1 MGATPLPATS
11 PPERRRR
18 SGARRPFSPVVVAAA
33 LLILLGAGYG
43 HAQWRY
49 REGRFPPRFAPAVMP
64 DGDVTFC
71 RLMYDRVRTEP
82 MGMGWTTDYPYA
94 EINLMTRLSELTRT
108 RVSRDE
114 RGQPNHWV
122 VRLTDAALFNCP
134 FTMASDVG
142 TIGLSA
148 EEADQLRAYLLKGG
162 FLWVDDFWGTA
173 AWQHWVAEIGR
184 VLPPS
189 EYPIVDV
196 LPGDPVLQ
204 SQFIVA
210 GVPQITN
217 IQFWRSVGG
226 STTSERGADSAEAH
240 FRVIRDHRG
249 RIMVAMTHNTD
260 VADSWEREGEDP
272 GFFYQ
277 FSPAGYAFGINV
289 LLHAMMH

>member
-11 PPERRRR
+11 PPERPRL
-18 SGARRPFSPVVVAAA
+18 SSARRLSPPVVVAAV

-43 HAQWRY
+43 DAQWRY

-122 VRLTDAALFNCP
+122 VRLTDDALFNCP

-142 TIGLSA
+142 TIGLST
-148 EEADQLRAYLLKGG
+148 EEAERLRAYLLKGG

-204 SQFIVA
+204 SQFIVS